1 MVKLSECK
9 FGDKL
14 KATRVNLDECKFGDR
29 LKTRDGRMALF
40 LGKGFGFVQEG
51 FVCAIK
57 GEENS
62 FSTMFYRQDG
72 KVFHN
77 AFGNKYD
84 IIGKWED
91 EIEKSATTYEITP
104 DMPKA
109 IKPIK
114 GVSEA
119 MVEQWLQD
127 IKHLK

>member
-1 MVKLSECK
+1 MVNLSECK
-9 FGDKL
+9 FGDK
-14 KATRVNLDECKFGDR
+14 

-40 LGKGFGFVQEG
+40 LGECFECVQEG

-62 FSTMFYRQDG
+62 FYTMFYRQDG
-72 KVFHN
+72 KVFDG

-91 EIEKSATTYEITP
+91 EIEKPATPYEIKP

>member
-1 MVKLSECK
+1 MINLSECK
-9 FGDKL
+9 FGDK
-14 KATRVNLDECKFGDR
+14 

-40 LGKGFGFVQEG
+40 LGESFRVVRGFDCVIEDQKLSYF
-51 FVCAIK
+51 
-57 GEENS
+57 
-62 FSTMFYRQDG
+62 TMLYRKDG
-72 KVFHN
+72 KVSYSLFDED
-77 AFGNKYD
+77 YD

-91 EIEKSATTYEITP
+91 EIEKPAIPYEIKP

-127 IKHLK
+127 IKHLMS

>member
-1 MVKLSECK
+1 MINLSECK

-14 KATRVNLDECKFGDR
+14 RIRGA
-29 LKTRDGRMALF
+29 RMALF
-40 LGKGFGFVQEG
+40 LGECLDFVQEG

-114 GVSEA
+114 SVSEA
-119 MVEQWLQD
+119 MGDLIEQAGDL
-127 IKHLK
+127 I

>member
-9 FGDKL
+9 FGD
-14 KATRVNLDECKFGDR
+14 R
-29 LKTRDGRMALF
+29 LKTKDGEMVVF
-40 LGKGFGFVQEG
+40 LGIEDYHGFDGICRTKYYCAMAKDESFVLMEYNDG
-51 FVCAIK
+51 ERGENDSLPEIVCRWK
-57 GEENS
+57 E
-62 FSTMFYRQDG
+62 
-72 KVFHN
+72 
-77 AFGNKYD
+77 
-84 IIGKWED
+84 
-91 EIEKSATTYEITP
+91 EIERPATPYEIKP

>member
-1 MVKLSECK
+1 
-9 FGDKL
+9 
-14 KATRVNLDECKFGDR
+14 
-29 LKTRDGRMALF
+29 MALF
-40 LGKGFGFVQEG
+40 LGECFEFVQEG
-51 FVCAIK
+51 FACAIK
-57 GEENS
+57 GEGNS
-62 FSTMFYRQDG
+62 FSTMFYRQNG

-91 EIEKSATTYEITP
+91 EIEKPATTYELKP
-104 DMPKA
+104 DMPKT

-119 MVEQWLQD
+119 MVEQWLQE